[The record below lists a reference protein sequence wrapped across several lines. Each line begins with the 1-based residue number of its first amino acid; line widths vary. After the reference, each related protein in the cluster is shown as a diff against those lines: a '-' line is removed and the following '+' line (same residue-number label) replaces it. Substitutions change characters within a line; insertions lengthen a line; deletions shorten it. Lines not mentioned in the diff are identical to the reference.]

1 MYKLVYG
8 PAADRRTLVL
18 KGDRVGIGRGLKN
31 EIVLDDPSV
40 SRNHARLDRQGAY
53 WKVTDLGSR
62 NGVQVNGQLI
72 LAGEAGARILRDGDR
87 LLMGSVPFE
96 IVGTAD
102 DLLQLSEERGDF
114 GTTAIVGPVMD
125 FSGIAEAAVPSGGF
139 PKKAQEA
146 IDRARKALGVLAS
159 VGQRIAAVKP
169 LPEILDAIL
178 ELVFDSTPAERAALL
193 LWDEPLGRQVAK
205 VARGRT
211 GPVKGEFRVPRS
223 VVDRAFNE
231 RCTIQL
237 DPRFSPTESVLIQ
250 GIRSAVAVPL
260 WDQTRVIG
268 TIYADS
274 LVQTG
279 IFDPFSLELLSAL
292 ANYAAIAIEQ
302 ARLLR
307 RIQEEERAKERLGR
321 YHSPSV
327 VNRILAMSDSSTN
340 LEIPVQE
347 ADVTVLFADMAGFTA
362 SSEELSP
369 KQIMILLNHY
379 FGQMTDVV
387 FENEGTLDKYIGDCL
402 MAVFGAPL
410 PQPDHAR
417 RAALT
422 ALRIREVVRS
432 MDEKRITGQKVEF
445 RIGMSSGKV
454 VAGDVGS
461 SRRREWTVL
470 GATVNLASRMENLAQ
485 AGQIVLTAQTRALL
499 EDEFWVQSIGPQRIK
514 GFSKPIEAF
523 ELIGPKE

>member
-1 MYKLVYG
+1 MFKLVFG

-18 KGDRVGIGRGLKN
+18 KGNRVGIGRGLKN
-31 EIVLDDPSV
+31 DIVLDDPSV
-40 SRNHARLDRQGAY
+40 SRNHARLDLEGNH

-62 NGVQVNGQLI
+62 NGVQVNVQLI
-72 LAGEAGARILRDGDR
+72 SAGETGARVLRDGDR
-87 LLMGSVPFE
+87 FLMGSVPFE
-96 IVGTAD
+96 IVRTD
-102 DLLQLSEERGDF
+102 EDLLQLSEEKEEF
-114 GTTAIVGPVMD
+114 GTTAIAGPVMD
-125 FSGIAEAAVPSGGF
+125 FSGIAEATAPAGGF

-146 IDRARKALGVLAS
+146 IDRARRALSVLAS
-159 VGQRIAAVKP
+159 VGHRITAVNP
-169 LPEILDAIL
+169 LPEILETIL

-193 LWDEPLGRQVAK
+193 LWDEPLGEQVVK
-205 VARGRT
+205 VVRGRN
-211 GPVKGEFRVPRS
+211 GPVRGRFRVPRS
-223 VVDRAFNE
+223 VVDRAFKE

-237 DPRFSPTESVLIQ
+237 DPRFTPAESVLIQ

-260 WDQTRVIG
+260 WDQASVIG

-274 LVQTG
+274 LVQSG
-279 IFDPFSLELLSAL
+279 IFDPFSLTLLSAL

-369 KQIMILLNHY
+369 KQVMILLNHY

-432 MDEKRITGQKVEF
+432 MDEMRASGQRVEF

-485 AGQIVLTAQTRALL
+485 AGQIVLTEPTHALL
-499 EDEFWVQSIGPQRIK
+499 ADDFELRSIGAQRIK
-514 GFSKPIEAF
+514 GFSRPIEAF
-523 ELIGPKE
+523 ELIGPKV